1 MVSLLR
7 VYVSDKEVGKK
18 KKKERLTDLQS
29 RSSGVGQVSH
39 IDLQF

>member
-7 VYVSDKEVGKK
+7 VYVSDKEVGK